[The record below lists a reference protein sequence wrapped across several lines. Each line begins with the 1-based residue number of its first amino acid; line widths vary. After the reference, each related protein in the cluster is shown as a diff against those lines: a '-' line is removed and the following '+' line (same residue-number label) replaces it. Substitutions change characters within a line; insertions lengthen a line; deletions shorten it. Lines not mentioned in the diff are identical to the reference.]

1 MDFSKTASRLK
12 RVSFTPFALILLCF
26 FLTFFSFT
34 ACDNQELFSATGY
47 ETAYGK
53 QIPQLQPFQPPGT
66 EPSDSP
72 LTILVLLL
80 TVAGIA
86 VSIVRIPVSIKRIK
100 LADLLLLFIGGAGF
114 LLMLLHVYLIDSYIR
129 YKQMYVEY
137 GAGFILTCLLLV
149 LSAAMQSAICLLQFT
164 GRDDLENDI
173 KRTTQ

>member
-1 MDFSKTASRLK
+1 MNFFKTASLLK

-34 ACDNQELFSATGY
+34 ACDNQEFFSATGY

-66 EPSDSP
+66 EPSGSP

-100 LADLLLLFIGGAGF
+100 LANLLLLFFSGAGF

-129 YKQMYVEY
+129 HKQIYVEY
-137 GAGFILTCLLLV
+137 GAGFILSCLLFL
-149 LSAAMQSAICLLQFT
+149 LSAALQSAVCFLQFT
-164 GRDDLENDI
+164 GRGGLENDI